1 MSAAGYSRLKLSLE
15 PVPPH
20 FLVCQLEN
28 AYIQRGL
35 GQNSEGHQAKYKYRC
50 AICGAKGRLNCRE
63 IWEYY
68 EKERIQRLVGFV
80 PLCGLCDQVT
90 HIDLAG
96 VQASEGNL
104 DYEKAVEHFMKVNDC
119 DRSIFERHKEDA
131 FRKWGKRS
139 KDEWTA
145 DLGQYKSMV
154 EAADM
159 TDG

>member
-1 MSAAGYSRLKLSLE
+1 MSLE
-15 PVPPH
+15 LVPRTSWYDNLRTH
-20 FLVCQLEN
+20 ISNEDWDK
-28 AYIQRGL
+28 IRRRT
-35 GQNSEGHQAKYKYRC
+35 HAKYKYRC
-50 AICGAKGRLNCRE
+50 AICGAKGRLNCHE

-68 EKERIQRLVGFV
+68 DKERIQMLVGFAA
-80 PLCGLCDQVT
+80 LCGLCDRVT

-96 VQASEGNL
+96 VRASEGNL
-104 DYEKAVEHFMKVNDC
+104 DYEKAVEHFMKVNEC
-119 DRSIFERHKEDA
+119 DRRTFERHREDA

-139 KDEWTA
+139 KHEWTV